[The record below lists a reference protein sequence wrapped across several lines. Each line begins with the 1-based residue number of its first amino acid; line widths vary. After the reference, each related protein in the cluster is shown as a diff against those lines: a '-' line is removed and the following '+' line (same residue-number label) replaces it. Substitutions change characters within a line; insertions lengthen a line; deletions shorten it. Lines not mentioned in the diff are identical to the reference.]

1 MASISRSYFLRL
13 VSLVWI
19 LVISQVGIAEAQ
31 SNVCRQLQQQLSRV
45 STGNQVSPSRKYR
58 QYQQAIREQRAQLSK
73 TQRIARRNDCRAG
86 RFNSSGRCS
95 RLNSSIRQMQDN
107 LADLERTKNRLRQ
120 DGGNAGSQRNRILQ
134 TMQQRGCLNRTTE
147 RRQATIQRERPRRR
161 SLIEQIFGR
170 RAYREDGRR
179 IREEFELLPEPKY
192 SQFGNFRTMCVR
204 TCDGYYF
211 PISFSTDRSH
221 FDADALSCESRCPG
235 SEVELYYY
243 GMPSQSA
250 EEMIS
255 YRSDIPYAKQPFAFS
270 YRKKLDRQC
279 SCNFS
284 KAGLGELAELEAEK
298 SIERDEVR
306 ENIGPRISQPTFRQD
321 RYADPETASNKS
333 GSLSMA
339 SLEQLGD
346 KTGLTADAKSG
357 QKKKIRI
364 VGPAF
369 FPVQ

>member
-1 MASISRSYFLRL
+1 
-13 VSLVWI
+13 
-19 LVISQVGIAEAQ
+19 
-31 SNVCRQLQQQLSRV
+31 
-45 STGNQVSPSRKYR
+45 
-58 QYQQAIREQRAQLSK
+58 
-73 TQRIARRNDCRAG
+73 
-86 RFNSSGRCS
+86 
-95 RLNSSIRQMQDN
+95 
-107 LADLERTKNRLRQ
+107 
-120 DGGNAGSQRNRILQ
+120 
-134 TMQQRGCLNRTTE
+134 MQQRGCLNRSSE
-147 RRQATIQRERPRRR
+147 RKQARFGRERPRRR

-179 IREEFELLPEPKY
+179 IREEFELLPEPQY

-211 PISFSTDRSH
+211 PISFSTDRDH
-221 FDADALSCESRCPG
+221 FGADALSCESRCPG

-255 YRSDIPYAKQPFAFS
+255 YRDNIPYAKQSFAFN
-270 YRKKLDRQC
+270 YRKKLNRQC

-284 KAGLGELAELEAEK
+284 KAGIGELAELEAEQA
-298 SIERDEVR
+298 IARDEIR
-306 ENIGPRISQPTFRQD
+306 ETISPRISLPAFRQD
-321 RYADPETASNKS
+321 RFADPETASNKT
-333 GSLSMA
+333 GAFSLA
-339 SLEQLGD
+339 DLEQLGN
-346 KTGLTADAKSG
+346 KTGLADETKSG

>member
-1 MASISRSYFLRL
+1 
-13 VSLVWI
+13 
-19 LVISQVGIAEAQ
+19 
-31 SNVCRQLQQQLSRV
+31 
-45 STGNQVSPSRKYR
+45 
-58 QYQQAIREQRAQLSK
+58 
-73 TQRIARRNDCRAG
+73 
-86 RFNSSGRCS
+86 
-95 RLNSSIRQMQDN
+95 MQDN
-107 LADLERTKNRLRQ
+107 LAQLERTKNRLRQ
-120 DGGNAGSQRNRILQ
+120 GSGNAGSQRNRILQ
-134 TMQQRGCLNRTTE
+134 TMQQRGCLNRSSE
-147 RRQATIQRERPRRR
+147 NKQARFGRERPRRR

-179 IREEFELLPEPKY
+179 FREEFELLPEPQY

-221 FDADALSCESRCPG
+221 FEADALSCESRCPG
-235 SEVELYYY
+235 SNVELFYY

-255 YRSDIPYAKQPFAFS
+255 YRDDIPYAQQPFAFN

-284 KAGLGELAELEAEK
+284 KAGLGELAELETEQ
-298 SIERDEVR
+298 SIQRDEIR
-306 ENIGPRISQPTFRQD
+306 ETIGPRVSRPSFRQD
-321 RYADPETASNKS
+321 RFADPETAGNKTGAFS
-333 GSLSMA
+333 VA
-339 SLEQLGD
+339 DLEHLGD
-346 KTGLTADAKSG
+346 KTGQTAGAKSG

>member
-1 MASISRSYFLRL
+1 MASKSSSYFLRL
-13 VSLVWI
+13 VSLGWI
-19 LVISQVGIAEAQ
+19 MIILQTGIAEAQ
-31 SNVCRQLQQQLSRV
+31 SSVCRQLEQQLSRV

-58 QYQQAIREQRAQLSK
+58 QYKQAIRDQRAQLSK
-73 TQRIARRNDCRAG
+73 TKRIARRNDCRAG

-107 LADLERTKNRLRQ
+107 LAQLERTKNRLRQ
-120 DGGNAGSQRNRILQ
+120 GSSNAGSQRNRILQ

-147 RRQATIQRERPRRR
+147 RRQASFGRERPRRR

-179 IREEFELLPEPKY
+179 IREEFELLPEPQY

-235 SEVELYYY
+235 SDVELFYY

-255 YRSDIPYAKQPFAFS
+255 YRNDIPYAKQPFAFN

-284 KAGLGELAELEAEK
+284 KAGLGELAELEVEQ
-298 SIERDEVR
+298 SIARDEIR
-306 ENIGPRISQPTFRQD
+306 ETIGPRISLPAFRED
-321 RYADPETASNKS
+321 RFADPETASNKS
-333 GSLSMA
+333 GAFSLA
-339 SLEQLGD
+339 SLEQLGN
-346 KTGLTADAKSG
+346 KTGQTAEAKSG
-357 QKKKIRI
+357 QKKRIRI

>member
-1 MASISRSYFLRL
+1 MASKSSSYFLRL

-19 LVISQVGIAEAQ
+19 IIVAQTGIAEAQ
-31 SNVCRQLQQQLSRV
+31 SSVCRQLEQQLSRV
-45 STGNQVSPSRKYR
+45 STGNFTSPSIKYR
-58 QYQQAIREQRAQLSK
+58 QYQQAIRDQRSQLSK
-73 TQRIARRNDCRAG
+73 TKRIARRNDCRAG

-107 LADLERTKNRLRQ
+107 LAQLERTKDQLRRG
-120 DGGNAGSQRNRILQ
+120 GGNAGNQRNRILQ
-134 TMQQRGCLNRTTE
+134 TMQQRGCLNRSATQ
-147 RRQATIQRERPRRR
+147 RQANTNRERPRRR

-179 IREEFELLPEPKY
+179 IREEFELLPEPQY

-211 PISFSTDRSH
+211 PISFSTDRDH

-243 GMPSQSA
+243 GMPSQSP
-250 EEMIS
+250 EEMMS
-255 YRSDIPYAKQPFAFS
+255 YRDNIPYAQQPFAFN
-270 YRKKLDRQC
+270 YRKKVDHQC

-284 KAGLGELAELEAEK
+284 QAGLGELAELEAQQ
-298 SIERDEVR
+298 SINRDVIR
-306 ENIGPRISQPTFRQD
+306 ETIGPRISQPAFRQD
-321 RYADPETASNKS
+321 RYADPETASNKF
-333 GSLSMA
+333 GAFSM
-339 SLEQLGD
+339 SNLEQLGK
-346 KTGLTADAKSG
+346 KTDQTADVKPG

-369 FPVQ
+369 FPAQ

>member
-1 MASISRSYFLRL
+1 MAFKTSSYFLRL
-13 VSLVWI
+13 VCLVSI
-19 LVISQVGIAEAQ
+19 LIVSQTGIAEAQ
-31 SNVCRQLQQQLSRV
+31 SSVCRQLERQLSRV
-45 STGNQVSPSRKYR
+45 STGNQASPSRKYR
-58 QYQQAIREQRAQLSK
+58 QYKQAIRDQRSQLSK
-73 TQRIARRNDCRAG
+73 TKRIARRNDCRAG
-86 RFNSSGRCS
+86 QFNRSGRCS

-107 LADLERTKNRLRQ
+107 LAQLERTKNRLRQ
-120 DGGNAGSQRNRILQ
+120 NGGNAGSQRNRILQ
-134 TMQQRGCLNRTTE
+134 NMQQQGCLNRTTE
-147 RRQATIQRERPRRR
+147 RRQATSGRERPRRR

-179 IREEFELLPEPKY
+179 IREEFDLLPEPQY

-211 PISFSTDRSH
+211 PISFSTDRGH
-221 FDADALSCESRCPG
+221 FDADALSCQNRCPG

-255 YRSDIPYAKQPFAFS
+255 YRDNIPYAKQPFAFN

-279 SCNFS
+279 TCNFS
-284 KAGLGELAELEAEK
+284 NAGLAELEAQK
-298 SIERDEVR
+298 FIERE
-306 ENIGPRISQPTFRQD
+306 EIEKPSAPRIALPAFRQD
-321 RYADPETASNKS
+321 RYADPETASNKA
-333 GSLSMA
+333 GAFSMA
-339 SLEQLGD
+339 DLEQLGN
-346 KTGLTADAKSG
+346 KTNLTADGKTG